1 MSNTSVKKIMTNWFS
16 RTPDITDSNCSKKSL
31 YVLITYQDSIWLIQ
45 VFNFFVKYF
54 IGILQIFTV
63 FN

>member
-1 MSNTSVKKIMTNWFS
+1 MTNWFS